1 LQAAIPHRNTLHQ
14 VRALTTH
21 HAFSLANPNRVRS
34 LIGAFAQGNATQFNR
49 PDGAGYDF
57 IADTVL
63 ALDQK
68 NPQVSARLATAFRN
82 WRMMER
88 GRQAKAEA
96 ALRRIRATSPLSRD
110 LSDIVDRAL
119 AAP

>member
-1 LQAAIPHRNTLHQ
+1 
-14 VRALTTH
+14 
-21 HAFSLANPNRVRS
+21 
-34 LIGAFAQGNATQFNR
+34 
-49 PDGAGYDF
+49 
-57 IADTVL
+57 VL

-82 WRMMER
+82 WRTMEP
-88 GRQAKAEA
+88 GRQAKAEG
-96 ALRRIRATSPLSRD
+96 ALRRIKAASSLSRD